1 MSLAPLE
8 PVYVEADPTRLE
20 QIVVNILNNAAKYTP
35 PKGRITV
42 NVVQEDGEG
51 VLRIRD
57 TGVGIS
63 PEMLPRI
70 FDLFTQGD
78 QSLAHTSGGL
88 GVGLTLV
95 HRLIELHGGRVSVHS
110 DGAGEGASSRSVSR
124 SADTQARQP
133 PGPSRRRIA
142 ARRVRCS
149 SSRTMRTPGSRP
161 LSWSTRAI
169 ALTRQP
175 TVRAVSRRPRRVVPT
190 SSSSTSGCP

>member
-1 MSLAPLE
+1 M
-8 PVYVEADPTRLE
+8 
-20 QIVVNILNNAAKYTP
+20 
-35 PKGRITV
+35 

-110 DGAGEGASSRSVSR
+110 DGAGRGSEFTIRLPLSGRRRLGSPRDRRGAGSLPGVYG
-124 SADTQARQP
+124 ARHRGQCGRP
-133 PGPSRRRIA
+133 GVAPLLPGARGPSR
-142 ARRVRCS
+142 
-149 SSRTMRTPGSRP
+149 
-161 LSWSTRAI
+161 
-169 ALTRQP
+169 
-175 TVRAVSRRPRRVVPT
+175 
-190 SSSSTSGCP
+190 